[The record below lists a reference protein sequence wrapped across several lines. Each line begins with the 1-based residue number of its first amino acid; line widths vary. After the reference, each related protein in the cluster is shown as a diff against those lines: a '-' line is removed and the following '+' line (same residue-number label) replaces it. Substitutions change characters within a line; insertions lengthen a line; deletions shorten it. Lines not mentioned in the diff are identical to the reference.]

1 MVFLARG
8 GERGEKVRWGRWCRT
23 LLLAAEHEPLWWR
36 SHQPHPSSHANGVCC
51 RPVAHLSLTGRYD
64 KIPAMK
70 SHRATGN
77 PRGRPP
83 TVPFEIDDL
92 VMDSLER
99 RLNPATQLVWPD
111 WKGMAR
117 ELNVSRSTISRVVA
131 RLRNSGFIESVGI
144 PIRPGSKIMHIAYR
158 LKKV

>member
-1 MVFLARG
+1 
-8 GERGEKVRWGRWCRT
+8 
-23 LLLAAEHEPLWWR
+23 
-36 SHQPHPSSHANGVCC
+36 
-51 RPVAHLSLTGRYD
+51 
-64 KIPAMK
+64 MK

-83 TVPFEIDDL
+83 TVPFEIDDQ

-99 RLNPATQLVWPD
+99 RLDPATQLVWPD

-158 LKKV
+158 LKKT

>member
-1 MVFLARG
+1 
-8 GERGEKVRWGRWCRT
+8 
-23 LLLAAEHEPLWWR
+23 
-36 SHQPHPSSHANGVCC
+36 
-51 RPVAHLSLTGRYD
+51 
-64 KIPAMK
+64 MK

-83 TVPFEIDDL
+83 TVPFEIDDQVL
-92 VMDSLER
+92 NSLER

-117 ELNVSRSTISRVVA
+117 ELKVSRSTISRVVA

-144 PIRPGSKIMHIAYR
+144 PIRSGSKIMHIAYR
-158 LKKV
+158 LKQV